1 MPSKDVSFILSQPS
15 EKKDN
20 NVIFIKGAREH
31 NLKNID
37 LELPREKLIVFTGLS
52 GSGKSSLAF
61 DTIYA
66 EGQRRYMESLSS
78 YARQFLGQ
86 MEKPDVDYIEGL
98 SPAISIDQKT
108 TSHNPRSTVGTVTEI
123 YDYLRLLYA
132 RIGTPYCPI
141 CGRVISRQTVDQ
153 MIDLIE
159 GLPVDTRIS
168 VLAPVVRGRKGE
180 YHQLLHDL
188 YKGGFGTVRV
198 NGQIFSLSDQ
208 IDLDRY
214 KAHDIEVL
222 IDRLIIGS
230 STRSR
235 LTEAIESAMKLSKG
249 MVIVAQEG
257 KDDEILLSEDLACP
271 YDGFSLGEISPR
283 SFSFNSPYG
292 ACEDC
297 HGLGIRQKINEDL
310 IIPDR
315 TKTISEGGI
324 MPWTFS
330 PTNYYGILLK
340 NAAEHFDLSIDTPI
354 KDLDAKKLDKV
365 LNGPASPIKIRL
377 RYFSNGQAQYFSVWF
392 KGLIPHLETR
402 YSETDSDRVREEIE
416 KYMLSSPCEACH
428 GARLKQEALIF
439 RIGSRPSTGSGSTS
453 TSKNIADVTRMTIDK
468 ARPFFA
474 ELKLNARDQSI
485 AGKIILE
492 INSRLEFL
500 SKVGLDYLT
509 LDRSATTLAGGES
522 QRIRLASQIG
532 SALVG
537 ILYVLDEPTI
547 GLHPTDNAKLIETL
561 KRLRD
566 LGNTVI
572 VVEHDEETMR
582 AADYLVDI
590 GPGAGEAGGEIVAAG
605 TFAEV
610 LADPK
615 SITAPYLQGAK
626 TIAVP
631 KRRAVEKQ
639 HPMITIHGA
648 SENNLK
654 KISVNFPTGRF
665 VVVTG
670 VSGSGKSTLVT
681 EILSKAIGRKLG
693 HQTQTPGAHESISGV
708 GEINK
713 MIEIDQSP
721 IGRTPRS
728 NPATYTKAF
737 DPIRQLFAATPAARS
752 RGYKPGRF
760 SFNVIGGRCENCQGD
775 GQIKIEMNFLPD
787 VYITCDVCKGTRYN
801 RETLEV
807 SWKGKT
813 ISQVLN
819 LTVDDALEFFSNIH
833 TIADKLQTMQKVGL
847 GYVRL
852 GQSATTLSG
861 GEAQRIKLAA
871 ELAKRDTGNTLYI
884 LDEPTT
890 GLHFADVDK
899 LLGVLQT
906 LVDRGN
912 TVVVIEHNL
921 DVIKSADWIIDLG
934 PGGGEKGGQIVAK
947 GTPEEVALTKDSL
960 TGQVLE
966 PVLFGQKGKTVGAV
980 K

>member
-1 MPSKDVSFILSQPS
+1 MPIDDKI
-15 EKKDN
+15 
-20 NVIFIKGAREH
+20 IIKGAREH
-31 NLKNID
+31 NLKNVD

-123 YDYLRLLYA
+123 YDYLRLLFA
-132 RIGTPYCPI
+132 RVGTPFCPK
-141 CGRVISRQTVDQ
+141 CGRPISRQTIDQ
-153 MIDLIE
+153 MVDLVATLKE
-159 GLPVDTRIS
+159 ETRIL

-180 YHQLLHDL
+180 YHQLLYDL
-188 YKGGFGTVRV
+188 YKGGFARVRV
-198 NGQIFSLSDQ
+198 NGEMFALTDTIK
-208 IDLDRY
+208 LDRY
-214 KAHDIEVL
+214 KAHTIEVVV
-222 IDRLIIGS
+222 DRLIIGQS
-230 STRSR
+230 SHQR
-235 LTEAIESAMKLSKG
+235 LTEAVETAIKLSKG
-249 MVIVAQEG
+249 LVIIAQENS
-257 KDDEILLSEDLACP
+257 DDELMLSEDLACP

-292 ACEDC
+292 ACVDC
-297 HGLGIRQKINEDL
+297 HGLGFKKEVSEL
-310 IIPDR
+310 LVIPDDS
-315 TKTISEGGI
+315 KTIAEGGI

-330 PTNYYGILLK
+330 PTNYYGILIK
-340 NAAEHFDLSIDTPI
+340 NAAEHFGLNIDTPI
-354 KDLDAKKLDKV
+354 KNLDKQD
-365 LNGPASPIKIRL
+365 LAKLLHGLGAPIKMRL
-377 RYFSNGQAQYFSVWF
+377 RYFSGGTAQYFNVWF
-392 KGLIPHLETR
+392 RGIIPHLEER
-402 YSETDSDRVREEIE
+402 YKETESDRVREEVE
-416 KYMLSSPCEACH
+416 RYMLSAKCQTCQ
-428 GARLKQEALIF
+428 GARLKQDALI
-439 RIGSRPSTGSGSTS
+439 IKIND
-453 TSKNIADVTRMTIDK
+453 KNIADLSSLTIDQ
-468 ARPFFA
+468 AREFFQKI
-474 ELKLNARDQSI
+474 KLNTRDQTI
-485 AGKIILE
+485 AGKVLIE
-492 INSRLEFL
+492 IQSRLEFL

-547 GLHPTDNAKLIETL
+547 GLHPTDNLKLIETL

-566 LGNTVI
+566 LGNSVI

-582 AADYLVDI
+582 AADYIVDI
-590 GPGAGEAGGEIVAAG
+590 GPGAGEHGGQIVAAG
-605 TFAEV
+605 TPDQV
-610 LADPK
+610 LADPN
-615 SITAPYLQGAK
+615 SITAPYLTGAK

-631 KRRAVEKQ
+631 ERRPIEKGQ
-639 HPMITIHGA
+639 PYIIVHGA
-648 SENNLK
+648 TENNLK
-654 KISVNFPTGRF
+654 NVSASFPIGRLT
-665 VVVTG
+665 VVTG

-681 EILSKAIGRKLG
+681 EILSKGIHTKLG
-693 HQTQTPGAHESISGV
+693 LRGDLPGKHESITGTDK
-708 GEINK
+708 IDK
-713 MIEIDQSP
+713 IIEIDQSP

-752 RGYKPGRF
+752 RGYQPGRF
-760 SFNVIGGRCENCQGD
+760 SFNVQGGRCENCQGD
-775 GQIKIEMNFLPD
+775 GMIKIEMNFLAD
-787 VYITCDVCKGTRYN
+787 VYITCDICKGTRYN

-807 SWKGKT
+807 TWKGKN

-819 LTVDDALEFFSNIH
+819 MTVDEAVEFFENIG
-833 TIADKLQTMQKVGL
+833 TISDKFRTLQQVGL
-847 GYVRL
+847 GYIRL
-852 GQSATTLSG
+852 GQPATTLSG

-871 ELAKRDTGNTLYI
+871 ELTRRDTGKTLYI

-890 GLHFADVDK
+890 GLHFADVER
-899 LLGVLQT
+899 LLSVLQK

-912 TVVVIEHNL
+912 TIIVIEHNI

-934 PGGGEKGGQIVAK
+934 PGGGSKGGTIVAK
-947 GTPEEVALTKDSL
+947 GTPEEVALNKESL

-966 PVLFGQKGKTVGAV
+966 PVLFGRKKPARVGG
-980 K
+980 

>member
-1 MPSKDVSFILSQPS
+1 MREDR
-15 EKKDN
+15 
-20 NVIFIKGAREH
+20 IFIKGAREH

-98 SPAISIDQKT
+98 SPAVSIDQKAN
-108 TSHNPRSTVGTVTEI
+108 SHNPRSTVGTVTEV
-123 YDYLRLLYA
+123 YDYLRLLFA
-132 RIGTPYCPI
+132 RIGVPYCPK
-141 CGRVISRQTVDQ
+141 CGRTISRQSVDQ
-153 MIDLIE
+153 MVDLVV
-159 GLPVDTRIS
+159 GLPEGTRIS

-198 NGQIFSLSDQ
+198 NGEIFSLSDK
-208 IDLDRY
+208 IELDRY
-214 KAHDIEVL
+214 KAHSIEVL

-230 STRSR
+230 STPSR

-249 MVIVAQEG
+249 LVIVAQEG
-257 KDDEILLSEDLACP
+257 KDDEILLSQDLACP

-297 HGLGIRQKINEDL
+297 HGLGYRKVITEDL
-310 IIPDR
+310 IIPEPS
-315 TKTISEGGI
+315 KTIAEGGV
-324 MPWTFS
+324 MPWTYS
-330 PTNYYGILLK
+330 GVNYYGVLLK
-340 NAAEHFDLSIDTPI
+340 NAAEYFDISINTPI
-354 KDLDAKKLDKV
+354 KDLDKENLKKILYGTGTP
-365 LNGPASPIKIRL
+365 LRL
-377 RYFSNGQAQYFSVWF
+377 KLKYYSAGVAHHFHVGFN
-392 KGLIPHLETR
+392 GLIPHLEKR
-402 YSETDSDRVREEIE
+402 YFDTDSDRVREEIE
-416 KYMLSSPCEACH
+416 KYMLASPCQSCK

-439 RIGSRPSTGSGSTS
+439 KVGGL
-453 TSKNIADVTRMTIDK
+453 NISDVTSLTIDK
-468 ARPFFA
+468 AGDFFA
-474 ELKLNARDQSI
+474 SLKLSAREKSFVD
-485 AGKIILE
+485 KVILE
-492 INSRLEFL
+492 ISSRLEFL

-561 KRLRD
+561 HHLRD

-582 AADYLVDI
+582 AADFLVDI
-590 GPGAGEAGGEIVAAG
+590 GPGAGEHGGEIVASG
-605 TFAEV
+605 TFEEV
-610 LADPK
+610 INNPK
-615 SITAPYLQGAK
+615 SVTAPYLKGEKALVVPERREVAK
-626 TIAVP
+626 GHKMLTV
-631 KRRAVEKQ
+631 
-639 HPMITIHGA
+639 HGA

-654 KISVNFPTGRF
+654 KITVNFPTSRF
-665 VVVTG
+665 IVITG
-670 VSGSGKSTLVT
+670 VSGSGKSTLIA
-681 EILSKAIGRKLG
+681 EILSKAVNRKMG
-693 HQTQTPGAHESISGV
+693 HGTLTPGAHEGISGV
-708 GEINK
+708 EHINK

-728 NPATYTKAF
+728 NSATYTKAF
-737 DPIRQLFAATPAARS
+737 DPVRQLFAATPSARS

-760 SFNVIGGRCENCQGD
+760 SFNVPPAGGGGRCENCQGD

-787 VYITCDVCKGTRYN
+787 VYITCDVCRGTRFN

-807 SWKGKT
+807 MWKGKN
-813 ISQVLN
+813 ISQILN
-819 LTVDDALEFFSNIH
+819 MTIDEALEFFANIH
-833 TIADKLQTMQKVGL
+833 TIADKFKTLQKVGL

-861 GEAQRIKLAA
+861 G
-871 ELAKRDTGNTLYI
+871 
-884 LDEPTT
+884 
-890 GLHFADVDK
+890 
-899 LLGVLQT
+899 
-906 LVDRGN
+906 
-912 TVVVIEHNL
+912 
-921 DVIKSADWIIDLG
+921 
-934 PGGGEKGGQIVAK
+934 
-947 GTPEEVALTKDSL
+947 
-960 TGQVLE
+960 
-966 PVLFGQKGKTVGAV
+966 
-980 K
+980 